1 MTTTTTPAPTG
12 QPNLPQSYNL
22 ADLFESVADAVPDR
36 EALIAGPV
44 RLTYRQLDERSTRL
58 ANHLRSRGVTAGQHI
73 GLYLYNGHEYM
84 EAVLAAFKL
93 RAVPI
98 NINYR
103 YVAGELRYLCH
114 NADLVALLHQPELA
128 ARVDAI
134 AGELPSL
141 KLRLAVGADYEAAI
155 AAASPVRDFP
165 RRSSDDLY
173 IIYTGGTTGMPRG
186 VMWRHEDVFFAGLQG
201 GNPGGAPL
209 ESPAEIPPLAI
220 SGDKSL
226 TYLPAAPFIHGAAQW
241 AAFIGLNNGGKVVI
255 SPGPGFDA
263 AHVCRLIAEE
273 QVNTLTL
280 VGDAMARPLG
290 EALAAR
296 PELDTSSLIVI
307 ASAGAIFSRAVQEQ
321 LAARL
326 PDVMLLNNF
335 GASETGHQGNAG
347 GEMGARPR
355 FYFDDTTAVLDENY
369 QPLAAGSGIMGK
381 VARRGHIPL
390 GYYNDPEKTA
400 ATFFVRDGQRWV
412 MPGDLAMVEEDGS
425 ITVLGRGAV
434 CINSGGEKIFPE
446 EVEEA
451 LKAHPEVLDAVVVGV
466 PDERWGERVAA
477 LVQPREGKQPSLAE
491 IDAHLR
497 PLIAGYKVPREL
509 HLIAQMVRHPSGKP
523 DYRWAKTEAMSRH
536 AAGAGGARPMAAVWQ
551 LFDVAPTGAW
561 GADRRLARAV
571 RELIER
577 CVTLDV
583 TDDKQAPLID
593 QAAGEIERIAGRLRE
608 LGTKTSMTGLR
619 DGSYGTHQGV
629 FMDRIPLVGH
639 CNPISP
645 PMKLWPE
652 GDDARGSLTFG
663 LQFGGAPGVAHGG
676 FVAAAFDQLFGYL
689 GVVRGMPAL
698 TASLTVHYRKPTPIA
713 TELQFDATVE
723 RVDGRK
729 SFVRGRCRAGDVVTA
744 EAEALF
750 IMIDGQWF
758 AQQVQ
763 ARPEPAPEHK
773 PEPKKD

>member
-1 MTTTTTPAPTG
+1 MSELT
-12 QPNLPQSYNL
+12 NLPQSFNL

-58 ANHLRSRGVTAGQHI
+58 ANYLRSRGVTAGQHI
-73 GLYLYNGHEYM
+73 GLYLYNGHEYL

-128 ARVDAI
+128 PRVDAI
-134 AGELPSL
+134 ASELPTL
-141 KLRLAVGADYEAAI
+141 KLRLAVGPDYEAAL
-155 AAASPVRDFP
+155 ASSSPVRDFP

-186 VMWRHEDVFFAGLQG
+186 VMWRHEDVFYAGLQG
-201 GNPGGAPL
+201 GNPGGEPL
-209 ESPAEIPPLAI
+209 TSPAELPALAL

-226 TYLPAAPFIHGAAQW
+226 TFLPAAPFIHGAAQW
-241 AAFIGLNNGGKVVI
+241 AAFICLNNGGKVVI

-263 AHVCRLIAEE
+263 AQVTRLIAEE
-273 QVNTLTL
+273 HVNTLTL

-290 EALAAR
+290 EALAAQ
-296 PELDTSSLIVI
+296 PDLDTSSLIVI
-307 ASAGAIFSRAVQEQ
+307 ASAGAIFSRAVQEVI
-321 LAARL
+321 AARL

-355 FYFDDTTAVLDENY
+355 FYFDDSTAVLDENH
-369 QPLAAGSGIMGK
+369 QPIAAGSGIMGK

-400 ATFFVRDGQRWV
+400 ATFFVKDGQRWV
-412 MPGDLAMVEEDGS
+412 MPGDLAVVEEDGS

-451 LKAHPEVLDAVVVGV
+451 LKAHPDVLDAVVVGV

-477 LVQPREGKQPSLAE
+477 LVQAREGKRPSLAE

-509 HLIAQMVRHPSGKP
+509 HLVGQMSRHPSGKP
-523 DYRWAKTEAMSRH
+523 DYRWAKTEATSRK
-536 AAGAGGARPMAAVWQ
+536 AAGSDSTRPMAAAWQ

-571 RELIER
+571 RELVER

-583 TDDKQAPLID
+583 LDDKQAPLID
-593 QAAGEIERIAGRLRE
+593 QAAGELERIAGRLRE
-608 LGTKTSMTGLR
+608 LPTKTSMQGIR
-619 DGSYGTHQGV
+619 EGNYATHQGV

-639 CNPISP
+639 SNPISP
-645 PMKLWPE
+645 PMKLWGE
-652 GDDARGSLTFG
+652 GPAGEEVARASMTFG
-663 LQFGGAPGVAHGG
+663 MQFGGAPGVAHGG

-689 GVVRGMPAL
+689 GILRSMPAL
-698 TASLTVHYRKPTPIA
+698 TGSLTVHYRKPTPLQV
-713 TELQFDATVE
+713 ELQFDAKVE
-723 RVDGRK
+723 RIDGRK
-729 SFVRGRCRAGDVVTA
+729 SFVRGSCRAGDVVVA
-744 EAEALF
+744 EAEGLF
-750 IMIDGQWF
+750 ILIDGQWF
-758 AQQVQ
+758 AQQ
-763 ARPEPAPEHK
+763 AE
-773 PEPKKD
+773 KK